1 MRLKLTF
8 IFLNIFLSSVH
19 AQWAQNEQATKT
31 TAGNLIMENVPS
43 IPKEVIEKSR
53 QYSFIRS
60 GSFRSWTPDGR
71 SIIIGTGFGETT
83 QLHKVENPLGQ
94 RSQITF
100 YNEPIR
106 GGYFSHNK
114 KINGFLFSKDV
125 GGSENWQVFFHNI
138 ENGKSTMITDG
149 VSRNSLGGWS
159 NDGQRFAFSSN
170 KVNGKDTHVF
180 ISDLDGNTKQLVSLE
195 GSWSALDWSPD
206 DSKVLVRRYVSI
218 NESYLHIVNLNNGS
232 VNPFNPS
239 KEKIS
244 FGSAKFSKNGKGI
257 YYTSD
262 ESTEFRHLRYYDL
275 KSKKHSILTK
285 DIAWD
290 IQSFDLS
297 NDGKLLAFVAN
308 ENAISKLYIYR
319 TKDLKPLKL
328 PSFPIGQIYGL
339 SFNDDNNRIA
349 MTLNSSQ
356 SPGDVYVLNIKNK
369 KLTQWTKSE
378 VGGLNTDNFVS
389 PELVRIKS
397 YDDLEI
403 SGFLY
408 LPKDQKGPHPVI
420 ISIHGGPESQ
430 FRPGFS
436 SRFQYWINELGCA
449 VLATNVRGS
458 AGFGK
463 TFVKLDNGFNREKS
477 VKDIGAFLDMIDND
491 NRLDSNRIGVYGGSY
506 GGYMVLA
513 SMTHY
518 NDRLRAAVD
527 VVGISNF
534 VTFLQNT
541 KSYRRDLRRAEYG
554 DERNEDMYNF
564 LQEISPNN
572 NVKKITKPIFIV
584 QGYNDPRVPVTESE
598 QMRDEIKK
606 NGGDVWY
613 MVAMDEG
620 HGFRKKFNRDYF
632 TNAMSLFWET
642 YLLKD

>member
-1 MRLKLTF
+1 MRLKLKF
-8 IFLNIFLSSVH
+8 IFLYIFLSTVH

-60 GSFRSWTPDGR
+60 GSFRSWTPDGQ

-106 GGYFSHNK
+106 GGYFSQNK

-159 NDGQRFAFSSN
+159 SDGQKFAFSSN

-180 ISDLDGNTKQLVSLE
+180 ISNLDGNTKQLLSLE

-218 NESYLHIVNLNNGS
+218 NESYLHIANLNEGS

-239 KEKIS
+239 NEKIS

-262 ESTEFRHLRYYDL
+262 ESTEFRHLRYYDF
-275 KSKKHSILTK
+275 KTKKHSILTE
-285 DIAWD
+285 DIPWD

-297 NDGKLLAFVAN
+297 NDGKLIAFVAN
-308 ENAISKLYIYR
+308 ENAISKFYTYR
-319 TKDLKPLKL
+319 TKDLKSLKL

-378 VGGLNTDNFVS
+378 VGGLNTNNFVS
-389 PELVRIKS
+389 PELVKIKS

-408 LPKDQKGPHPVI
+408 IPRDKKGPHPVI

-554 DERNEDMYNF
+554 DERNKDMYNF

-572 NVKKITKPIFIV
+572 NVEKITKPIFIV

-642 YLLKD
+642 HLLKD